1 MRTKG
6 DNDMKLSL
14 AGLVIE
20 ISPRY
25 EYTSNLVKDYV
36 TEEGECDFSVNVT
49 DDDIQREAEASEE
62 TYSKGYL
69 ESIALYR
76 KIAEVI
82 PRYDAIVF
90 HGAVVAYEGRAYA
103 FTARSGVGK
112 TTHLRLWQ
120 KLLGDKVTVLNGD
133 KPIIRVINGIPYA
146 CGTPW
151 RGKEGY
157 GEAQMLPLSAIGFI
171 ERAQLPTVSPMGI
184 TEATMRL
191 ASQIYV
197 PSSEKEAKAA
207 LGVLGKII
215 SGVRF
220 FRIEA
225 NMELESAKASY
236 DAFVGDLKS
245 E

>member
-1 MRTKG
+1 
-6 DNDMKLSL
+6 MKLSI
-14 AGLVIE
+14 AGLIIE

-25 EYTSNLVKDYV
+25 AYTPDLVKDYV
-36 TEEGECDFSVNVT
+36 TDESGCDFSVNVT
-49 DDDIQREAEASEE
+49 DTDIQKEAEASEAS
-62 TYSKGYL
+62 YGRGYL

-76 KIAEVI
+76 KIAEAI

-90 HGAVVAYEGRAYA
+90 HGAVLAYEGRAYA

-120 KLLGDKVTVLNGD
+120 RLLGDKVSVLNGD
-133 KPIIRVINGIPYA
+133 KPIIRIIDGIPYA

-157 GEAQMLPLSAIGFI
+157 GSTQMLPLCAIGFI
-171 ERAQLPTVSPMGI
+171 ERAESPEVLQMGMS
-184 TEATMRL
+184 EATMRL

-197 PSSEKEAKAA
+197 PPTTNEAKAA
-207 LGVLGKII
+207 LGVLGKIL

-220 FRIEA
+220 FKVKA
-225 NMELESAKASY
+225 NMELDSAKASF
-236 DAFVGDLKS
+236 DAFVGSL